1 MAHTIVMLAYPGMT
15 QLDLTGPFEVLARLP
30 EAKVHLAWKST
41 RAITDAAGLT
51 LEPTTKFGHLDRC
64 DVLFVPGGPG
74 QVKLMADDTVL
85 TFLRYMAQ
93 EARIIGSVSTGALL
107 LGAAGLLKGH
117 RAACHWLSAD
127 QLPLLGAEPT
137 RARVVRDGNRVTG
150 AGSSAGL
157 DVALEIVSELA
168 GSDEAGR
175 IALALEY
182 EAYLAAM
189 DGAVRQRL
197 EAEIRART
205 DEFQRTREA
214 AAREAGARLPA

>member
-1 MAHTIVMLAYPGMT
+1 MALSIVMLAYPGMT

-74 QVKLMADDTVL
+74 QVGLMADETVL

-93 EARIIGSVSTGALL
+93 DARIIASVSTGSLL

-117 RAACHWLSAD
+117 RAACHWLSAA
-127 QLPLLGAEPT
+127 QLPLLGALPCPE
-137 RARVVRDGNRVTG
+137 RVVRDGTRVTG
-150 AGSSAGL
+150 AGSSAGI
-157 DVALEIVSELA
+157 DVALEIVAALA
-168 GSDEAGR
+168 GTDEAGR

-182 EAYLAAM
+182 EAYLASM
-189 DGAVRQRL
+189 EGEVRQRL
-197 EAEIRART
+197 VEEIRART
-205 DEFQRTREA
+205 DEFQRTRET
-214 AAREAGARLPA
+214 AARQAGAKLPA